1 MPAADPPTATIVAMI
16 GLRSLGVVGVL
27 VLAGAVG
34 CSDGSSVGSATV
46 DEAEI
51 EDQVDLVLEDAF
63 GESYYVD
70 CPGDL
75 AGGEDL
81 ECDTSI
87 ESDAPSEDTP
97 AFDAVTVRAS
107 GVDGDAV
114 EFSVDAG
121 DAELSGSASAL
132 EGSGASP

>member
-1 MPAADPPTATIVAMI
+1 MPVAEPLRATVVAMI
-16 GLRSLGVVGVL
+16 GLRSPVVACVL

-63 GESYYVD
+63 GD
-70 CPGDL
+70 CAGDL
-75 AGGEDL
+75 VGGEDL

-97 AFDAVTVRAS
+97 AFDAVTVRAT
-107 GVDGDAV
+107 GGDRDAV
-114 EFSVDAG
+114 QFSVDAG